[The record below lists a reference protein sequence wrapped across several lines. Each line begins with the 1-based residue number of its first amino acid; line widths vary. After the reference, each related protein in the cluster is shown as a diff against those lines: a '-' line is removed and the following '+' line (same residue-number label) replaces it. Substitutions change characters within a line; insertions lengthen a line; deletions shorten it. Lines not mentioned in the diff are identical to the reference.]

1 MWNRPTDSGVA
12 EVHLFMERVSSSLKL
27 RKEVTAS
34 DLLEVLSQAVRL
46 PKLHDR
52 GLFLSLVA
60 PLLVRQFAYLIA
72 HLNSFK
78 LQLFPAVKPV
88 PRRRNED
95 EGEERTRKRRRARP
109 QRQGGA
115 AMTLE
120 ELAEQERENNNN
132 LEPIT
137 SRQIRTNLLTA
148 EEQEKADK
156 SSQEA
161 DSNKSLLGP
170 NDGFAEQV
178 EIMNSQIQRDSQH
191 DSNSISAILSNST
204 SSSHRPGAI
213 PNLSEKLRILG
224 EVSFEGKPIS
234 RRRVQGSALTRR
246 KAQPER
252 LIDDDRMT
260 VVRAHNIQQ
269 INEELRQER
278 RKQAGAIQ

>member
-1 MWNRPTDSGVA
+1 
-12 EVHLFMERVSSSLKL
+12 
-27 RKEVTAS
+27 
-34 DLLEVLSQAVRL
+34 
-46 PKLHDR
+46 
-52 GLFLSLVA
+52 
-60 PLLVRQFAYLIA
+60 
-72 HLNSFK
+72 
-78 LQLFPAVKPV
+78 
-88 PRRRNED
+88 
-95 EGEERTRKRRRARP
+95 
-109 QRQGGA
+109 
-115 AMTLE
+115 
-120 ELAEQERENNNN
+120 
-132 LEPIT
+132 
-137 SRQIRTNLLTA
+137 
-148 EEQEKADK
+148 
-156 SSQEA
+156 
-161 DSNKSLLGP
+161 
-170 NDGFAEQV
+170 
-178 EIMNSQIQRDSQH
+178 MNSQIQRDSQH